1 MKFITSIALLVSMNA
16 FAIDTGA
23 VKALGTKA
31 LEKGKEV
38 ASACKSE
45 QVEFCKEYKKMDAL
59 KECLM
64 KNKEKLSPGCKSTMG
79 L

>member
-1 MKFITSIALLVSMNA
+1 MKLILSISLLISANA

-23 VKALGTKA
+23 MKAIGAKA

-64 KNKEKLSPGCKSTMG
+64 KNKEKLSPGCKTSIG